1 MPEGFFDF
9 RSLVSTSIIKVTYL
23 MGAIILTLLAIIQI
37 VVSLII
43 LNGHTV
49 TDFFQPFAEGDQGKR
64 LFVGVLVLTLG
75 NLFWRLLC
83 EGWILIFSM
92 HEILS
97 SIENELKRRNE
108 SRS

>member
-1 MPEGFFDF
+1 MSEGFFDF
-9 RSLVSTSIIKVTYL
+9 RSLVSTSIIKVLYL
-23 MGAIILTLLAIIQI
+23 MGAIILTLLSIVQI

-49 TDFFQPFAEGDQGKR
+49 IDLFQPFAAGDQGLR
-64 LFVGVLVLTLG
+64 IFISILVLTLG

-83 EGWILIFSM
+83 EGWILLFSM

-97 SIENELKRRNE
+97 SIERELKRRNE
-108 SRS
+108 KT